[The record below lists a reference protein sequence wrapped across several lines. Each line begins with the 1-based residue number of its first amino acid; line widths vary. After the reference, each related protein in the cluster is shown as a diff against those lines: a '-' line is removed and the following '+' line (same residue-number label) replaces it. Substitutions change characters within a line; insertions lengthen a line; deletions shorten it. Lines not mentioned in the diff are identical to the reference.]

1 MNDEATKVIGTDS
14 ADPAAVPRIPD
25 RTPATEPRRAAPPEP
40 PIAAEQ
46 ETRLSDRPAP
56 PAAAGT
62 VGPTMAPDPA
72 DPSPAAPGPAPLND
86 PVPAYGIPPGT
97 LLANTYRVERMLGGG
112 GMGEVYLTRD
122 ERVGVQHAVKVIRPS
137 MAANRQVM
145 DLFYREAKVLR
156 GVRHDAVVSYDGF
169 VRDAQGRDYL
179 VMEYVDGPSLG
190 ERLRR
195 GPLPPDEVLILRD
208 RLAAGLAEAHRR
220 GAVHR
225 DLSPDN
231 VILPG
236 NQVAAAKLIDF
247 GLSKLTDPTQ
257 ETIIGSS
264 FAGKY
269 RFASPEQF
277 GLGGGAVD
285 GRSDIYSLGLIL
297 AAAALG
303 RPLAMGESFADA
315 LATRQSVPDLTGIP
329 QTLQPWLAAML
340 HPDPARRPADLDAVL
355 TQWPAAT
362 RVNPVPRSANADA
375 KASAPARSRAPDAVP
390 GSASARR
397 APRVWLISGG
407 ALALAAVAAGIY
419 VALQPLQPVSHLGT
433 ATRPDPTADTRP
445 TPPGPTIPE
454 PGAPAT
460 PAGTLEQLIA
470 AHRDDA
476 ALRTAQ
482 SLIAARSA
490 APAAQPLPTGALLAL
505 ADQLRT
511 AGRPQDAFIL
521 AEALISAGETP
532 PIDTLW
538 PLAQD
543 LRAAGRLDPWFFLV
557 RNLANRGY
565 GPASFAMG
573 EMYDPQHWSA
583 GTSPLAKP
591 RADKAQEWYEQAL
604 RQGVREAEER
614 LAALRS
620 AATP

>member
-1 MNDEATKVIGTDS
+1 MNDEATKVIGADS
-14 ADPAAVPRIPD
+14 
-25 RTPATEPRRAAPPEP
+25 
-40 PIAAEQ
+40 
-46 ETRLSDRPAP
+46 
-56 PAAAGT
+56 
-62 VGPTMAPDPA
+62 
-72 DPSPAAPGPAPLND
+72 
-86 PVPAYGIPPGT
+86 AYGIPPGT

-122 ERVGVQHAVKVIRPS
+122 ERVGVQHAVKVIRPA

-190 ERLRR
+190 DRLRG
-195 GPLPPDEVLILRD
+195 GPLPVDEVLTLRD

-277 GLGGGAVD
+277 GLCGGAVD

-315 LATRQSVPDLTGIP
+315 LATRQRVPDLAGIP
-329 QTLQPWLAAML
+329 ETLQPWLAAML
-340 HPDPARRPADLDAVL
+340 DPDPARRPADLDALL

-362 RVNPVPRSANADA
+362 RVGPLTRSATAGD
-375 KASAPARSRAPDAVP
+375 KASEPVRTRVHDPAPTSAPA
-390 GSASARR
+390 ARR
-397 APRVWLISGG
+397 SPRAWLISGG
-407 ALALAAVAAGIY
+407 ALALVAVAAGLY
-419 VALQPLQPVSHLGT
+419 VALQPLEPVLHSGT
-433 ATRPDPTADTRP
+433 ATGPGPTTATRP
-445 TPPGPTIPE
+445 TPPVPTTSDPD
-454 PGAPAT
+454 APAT
-460 PAGTLEQLIA
+460 PAGSLEQLIA

-476 ALRTAQ
+476 ALSTAR
-482 SLIAARSA
+482 SLIAVRSA
-490 APAAQPLPTGALLAL
+490 APAADAQPLPTGAFLAL
-505 ADQLRT
+505 AEQLRT
-511 AGRPQDAFIL
+511 AGRPHDAFIL
-521 AEALISAGETP
+521 AEALIGAGETL

-538 PLAQD
+538 PLAQE

-557 RNLANRGY
+557 RNLANRSY

-573 EMYDPQHWSA
+573 EMYDPRHWLA
-583 GTSPLAKP
+583 GNSPLAKP

-604 RQGVREAEER
+604 RQGVREAGER
-614 LAALRS
+614 LEALKTNR
-620 AATP
+620 P

>member
-14 ADPAAVPRIPD
+14 ADPAAVTRVPD
-25 RTPATEPRRAAPPEP
+25 RTPATEPRQAAPPEP
-40 PIAAEQ
+40 PTAAQQ
-46 ETRLSDRPAP
+46 ETRLSDRPAA
-56 PAAAGT
+56 PAA
-62 VGPTMAPDPA
+62 PNREPDPA
-72 DPSPAAPGPAPLND
+72 APPPVADPT
-86 PVPAYGIPPGT
+86 PAYGIPPGT

-169 VRDAQGRDYL
+169 VRDAEGRDYL

-195 GPLPPDEVLILRD
+195 GPLPVDEILTLRD
-208 RLAAGLAEAHRR
+208 RLAAGLAEAHRK

-277 GLGGGAVD
+277 GLCGGAVD

-315 LATRQSVPDLTGIP
+315 LGTRQRVPDLTGIP
-329 QTLQPWLAAML
+329 QTLHPWLAAML
-340 HPDPARRPADLDAVL
+340 DPDPARRPADLDALL
-355 TQWPAAT
+355 THWPAAT
-362 RVNPVPRSANADA
+362 RVDPLPRSANAGA
-375 KASAPARSRAPDAVP
+375 KASEPVRTPAPNAAPA
-390 GSASARR
+390 ARR
-397 APRVWLISGG
+397 SPRVWLLSGG

-419 VALQPLQPVSHLGT
+419 VALQPLEPVSPPAT
-433 ATRPDPTADTRP
+433 ATHPGPTTETRP
-445 TPPGPTIPE
+445 TPPVPATSE

-460 PAGTLEQLIA
+460 PAGNLEQLIA

-476 ALRTAQ
+476 ALSTAQ

-490 APAAQPLPTGALLAL
+490 APAASAQPLPTGAFLAL

-543 LRAAGRLDPWFFLV
+543 LRTAGRLDPWFFLV
-557 RNLANRGY
+557 RNLANRSY

-583 GTSPLAKP
+583 STSPLAKP
-591 RADKAQEWYEQAL
+591 RADKAREWYEQAL
-604 RQGVREAEER
+604 RQGVREAGER
-614 LAALRS
+614 LEALKS
-620 AATP
+620 L

>member
-1 MNDEATKVIGTDS
+1 MTGRDSPGPHDPRRGQMNDEATKVIGTDS
-14 ADPAAVPRIPD
+14 A
-25 RTPATEPRRAAPPEP
+25 
-40 PIAAEQ
+40 
-46 ETRLSDRPAP
+46 
-56 PAAAGT
+56 
-62 VGPTMAPDPA
+62 
-72 DPSPAAPGPAPLND
+72 
-86 PVPAYGIPPGT
+86 YGIPAGT

-190 ERLRR
+190 ERLRG
-195 GPLPPDEVLILRD
+195 GPLPVDEVLTLRD

-277 GLGGGAVD
+277 GLCGGAVD

-315 LATRQSVPDLTGIP
+315 LATRQRVPDLTGIP
-329 QTLQPWLAAML
+329 ETLQPWLAAML
-340 HPDPARRPADLDAVL
+340 DPDPARRPADLDTL
-355 TQWPAAT
+355 LNQWPAAT
-362 RVNPVPRSANADA
+362 RVGPLTRSANAGD
-375 KASAPARSRAPDAVP
+375 KASEPVRTPAPDPAPYSVP
-390 GSASARR
+390 AARR
-397 APRVWLISGG
+397 SPRVWLLSGG
-407 ALALAAVAAGIY
+407 ALALAAVAAGLY
-419 VALQPLQPVSHLGT
+419 VALQPLEPVLPSGT
-433 ATRPDPTADTRP
+433 ATGPGPTTETRP
-445 TPPGPTIPE
+445 TPPVPATSDPD
-454 PGAPAT
+454 APAT
-460 PAGTLEQLIA
+460 PAGSLEQLIA

-476 ALRTAQ
+476 ALSTARN
-482 SLIAARSA
+482 LIAARSA
-490 APAAQPLPTGALLAL
+490 APAASAQPLPTGAFLAL
-505 ADQLRT
+505 AEQLRT
-511 AGRPQDAFIL
+511 AGRPHDAFTL
-521 AEALISAGETP
+521 VEALISTGETLP
-532 PIDTLW
+532 VDTLW
-538 PLAQD
+538 SLARN
-543 LRAAGRLDPWFFLV
+543 LRAVGRLDPWFFVV

-573 EMYDPQHWSA
+573 EMYDPRHWSA

-591 RADKAQEWYEQAL
+591 RADKAQEWYELAL
-604 RQGVREAEER
+604 RQGVREAGER
-614 LAALRS
+614 LEALKS
-620 AATP
+620 L